1 MKALQTQSYPLLP
14 VCGHSMYGIA
24 CLWPGID
31 SFGPP
36 TLPLLVTGN
45 SISRRKG
52 TKLVYVWLCI
62 IVCMGS
68 RAVSRLVEVQ

>member
-1 MKALQTQSYPLLP
+1 MNALHILELP
-14 VCGHSMYGIA
+14 SLASVLPQHIRT
-24 CLWPGID
+24 CLWLGVD

-62 IVCMGS
+62 TVCMGS
-68 RAVSRLVEVQ
+68 RAVSLLVEVQ